1 MNQPSLSVVI
11 PAYNE
16 ERRLGETLKRV
27 THYLQDRGVTFEI
40 VVVDDGSSDGTS
52 EIARDFGQSNDS
64 AVLRLLRN
72 PVRRGKGYSVRRG
85 MLAARAPNALQ
96 TDADLS
102 TPIGEL
108 AKLER
113 ALLEGGHHIAFGS
126 RDVESSQVR
135 LHQPRWREFS
145 GKLFNR
151 VMRACTRLPY
161 RDSQCGFKLFEMSR
175 CRDIFERQ
183 RIDDFGYD
191 VEILFMARKWGIS
204 LCEVGVIW
212 RHSAGSTVRLLPHGA
227 RMLLDLVRIRFNDLM
242 GYYGAP
248 SILKERRSVG
258 DGIQR

>member
-16 ERRLGETLKRV
+16 QRRLGATLRQI
-27 THYLQDRGVTFEI
+27 THYLQDRALTFEI
-40 VVVDDGSSDGTS
+40 VVIDDGSSDGTS
-52 EIARDFGQSNDS
+52 GVARAFERSGDGVPLQ
-64 AVLRLLRN
+64 LLRN
-72 PVRRGKGYSVRRG
+72 NVRKGKGYSVRRG
-85 MLAARAPNALQ
+85 MLAAKAPHALQ

-108 AKLER
+108 PKLER
-113 ALLEGGHHIAFGS
+113 ALQEGGYHIAFGS
-126 RDVESSQVR
+126 RDVESSQVE
-135 LHQPRWREFS
+135 LHQPRWREWS

-151 VMRACTRLPY
+151 VMRAWTRLPY
-161 RDSQCGFKLFEMSR
+161 RDSQCGFKLFEMNR

-191 VEILFMARKWGIS
+191 VEILFIARKWGLS

-212 RHSAGSTVRLLPHGA
+212 RHSAGSTVRLLPHGSG
-227 RMLLDLVRIRFNDLM
+227 MLLDLARIRFNDLM
-242 GYYGAP
+242 GRYREPGVP
-248 SILKERRSVG
+248 KKGGGSG